1 MTDLLDTPKKIRK
14 IQNQIFFQKTV
25 QERFKIGIEMIEDAK
40 KIVEN
45 SIKIKNPQIS
55 AIDLKIEVFKRFYKN
70 DFSEEKME
78 DIVKGFREYQIGR
91 ASCRERV

>member
-1 MTDLLDTPKKIRK
+1 MTDLLDTPKEIRK

-25 QERFKIGIEMIEDAK
+25 QERFKIGIEMIEDSK

-55 AIDLKIEVFKRFYKN
+55 ANDLKIEVFKRFYKN

-78 DIVKGFREYQIGR
+78 DIIKGFREYHSKLIG
-91 ASCRERV
+91 

>member
-1 MTDLLDTPKKIRK
+1 MTDLLDTPKEIRK

-25 QERFKIGIEMIEDAK
+25 QERFQLGIEMIEDAK

-45 SIKIKNPQIS
+45 SIRIKNPQIS

-70 DFSEEKME
+70 DFSEEKKE
-78 DIVKGFREYQIGR
+78 DIIKGFREYY
-91 ASCRERV
+91 SKLVS